1 MNKYIHF
8 MAWSLVAI
16 LVAIGFNAC
25 SEESTSNGAY
35 GNVKATF
42 DKMKGNYKGKF
53 SKANGTL
60 QELSFSIDQQAN
72 VVVASFPL
80 DNVMAK
86 LYPNDYEHVT
96 YSGEALNYT
105 CSIDSVG
112 IPADG
117 QLSFVTSDD
126 LAKSRVDFSYT
137 KDNQSHNGYILV
149 KTKGVYNSLMNA
161 LSINFI
167 VTDLIVDN
175 TDYTSAL
182 CPVNTYIDIAQ
193 HQ

>member
-1 MNKYIHF
+1 

-35 GNVKATF
+35 ANVKATF

-86 LYPNDYEHVT
+86 LYPNDHEHVT

-105 CSIDSVG
+105 CPIDSVG

-117 QLSFVTSDD
+117 QLSFVTSAD
-126 LAKSRVDFSYT
+126 LTKSRVDFSYT
-137 KDNQSHNGYILV
+137 KDNLSHNGYILV
-149 KTKGVYNSLMNA
+149 KAKGVYNSLMNS
-161 LSINFI
+161 LSVNFI

-182 CPVNTYIDIAQ
+182 CPINTYIDIAQ